1 MTILVYGAV
10 IVCAIVILGN
20 IANVLFPNWENW
32 KPRRHQARPAESDSD
47 LPTHWSDKF
56 LDPSGPLYWLS
67 ILVLAA
73 AVFVFIFW
81 IVEDEGAI
89 SRVLESFIRFLKN
102 L

>member
-1 MTILVYGAV
+1 MTCVGVLV
-10 IVCAIVILGN
+10 AIVFLVSLVVLYAEI
-20 IANVLFPNWENW
+20 LFPNWG
-32 KPRRHQARPAESDSD
+32 KQRPSRHQARPAESDSD

-73 AVFVFIFW
+73 AVIVFLFW

-89 SRVLESFIRFLKN
+89 SRVLESFLRFLKN